1 MTTLLKLTT
10 PLMLAIALVGCNKT
24 EKTTETPAVASPT
37 TPAVVPATNN
47 SATAT
52 PDSANTATAVANT
65 ANMTPEQHKDARE
78 DIMKSWGK
86 ASKAMGAMVKNPST
100 FNASTFKA
108 EADKLNQDPWG
119 HFGAGT
125 EGGESK
131 ATVWSDNATFQ
142 QEIDKYKKV
151 SSALITA
158 AGTATSVDGVKAQF
172 GDVGASCKSCHE
184 KFKED

>member
-1 MTTLLKLTT
+1 MTTLLKFAT

-24 EKTTETPAVASPT
+24 EKTADVPAVASPT
-37 TPAVVPATNN
+37 APTQVAPVNN
-47 SATAT
+47 TATAT
-52 PDSANTATAVANT
+52 ANSANTATAVANT
-65 ANMTPEQHKDARE
+65 ANMTPDQHKDARE

-86 ASKAMGAMVKNPST
+86 ASKAMGGMVKNPST
-100 FNASTFKA
+100 FNAGTFKA

-131 ATVWSDNATFQ
+131 PTVWSDSATFQ
-142 QEIDKYKKV
+142 QEIDKFKKA

-172 GDVGASCKSCHE
+172 GDVGASCKSCHD